1 MAKKKTPSTKAN
13 MGKGK
18 KVGSTTFT
26 PEELLLLLKLYMKVS
41 CNAKHETDKKA
52 DKFWDDIALHYVEL
66 VDKSNSINEASV
78 DYFAIDIH
86 RNAESLRNCW
96 QRCLQPPVQ
105 KFCGILSTN
114 PPKSGELKDDQIM
127 DRYFSRMRQIYAEQA
142 HTFKQDVP

>member
-1 MAKKKTPSTKAN
+1 M
-13 MGKGK
+13 
-18 KVGSTTFT
+18 
-26 PEELLLLLKLYMKVS
+26 
-41 CNAKHETDKKA
+41 DKNA

-66 VDKSNSINEASV
+66 VKKSNSINEASV

-96 QRCLQPPVQ
+96 QHCLQPAVQ